1 MKTLSIDVG
10 IKHLAYCMFG
20 DHYTITKW
28 GICNLTGFEVIT
40 CNVCG
45 KKAKYQRK
53 EEMYCKIHVKN
64 KQYKI
69 PRFKIQQIK
78 KMKLVDLKE
87 NFDLK
92 EKIRK
97 RDALD
102 CILTDLS
109 NNYYEFI
116 EYKNCKD
123 FDMVEIG
130 KNMKKQF
137 DDLFGDIDCVLI
149 ENQIGPL
156 ANRMKTLQG
165 MIMQYFIS
173 RGVLD
178 IKQISSS
185 NKLSLF
191 IDKKTT
197 YNERKKLS
205 IEITKQLIYSNNMYV
220 PWVEYFNK
228 NKKKDDLAD
237 SFLQG
242 ISYFVEKQNLSLKNY
257 RLRLT

>member
-10 IKHLAYCMFG
+10 IKHLAYCVF
-20 DHYTITKW
+20 DSDFKITKW
-28 GICNLTGFEVIT
+28 GICNLTGFDVVKCI
-40 CNVCG
+40 VCK
-45 KKAKYQRK
+45 KKAKYQK
-53 EEMYCKIHVKN
+53 NDDSYCKIHAKN
-64 KQYKI
+64 KKYKI
-69 PRFKIQQIK
+69 PRFKLTKIK
-78 KMKLVDLKE
+78 KMKLVELKE
-87 NFDLK
+87 NFELN

-97 RDALD
+97 KDALER
-102 CILTDLS
+102 ILTDMS
-109 NNYYEFI
+109 NNYYECI

-123 FDMVEIG
+123 YDMVEIG
-130 KNMKKQF
+130 KNMTQQF
-137 DDLFGDIDCVLI
+137 DELFLDIDCILV

-165 MIMQYFIS
+165 MVMQYFIS
-173 RGVLD
+173 KGAVD

-191 IDKKTT
+191 VDKKTT

-220 PWVEYFNK
+220 PWVEYFNAS
-228 NKKKDDLAD
+228 KKKDDLAD

-242 ISYFVEKQNLSLKNY
+242 ISYFVEKQMLSLKKY
-257 RLRLT
+257 KLRLT